1 MRFGATR
8 SQIYDAQK
16 TARARWDG
24 TETDWNDPV
33 RREHGETIVEP
44 LDALVGDTLRA
55 IDQLAVLF
63 TQIRQECEYPGYS

>member
-24 TETDWNDPV
+24 TEADWDDAV
-33 RREHGETIVEP
+33 RREHGEKVVWP
-44 LDALVGDTLRA
+44 LDDAVSDALRA
-55 IDQLAVLF
+55 IDQLAVVF
-63 TQIRQECEYPGYS
+63 TQVRHECEGES